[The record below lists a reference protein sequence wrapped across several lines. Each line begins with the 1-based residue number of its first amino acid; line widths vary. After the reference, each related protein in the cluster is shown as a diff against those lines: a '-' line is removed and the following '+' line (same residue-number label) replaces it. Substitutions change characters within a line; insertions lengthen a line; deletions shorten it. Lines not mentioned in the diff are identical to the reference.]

1 MTSLWK
7 LIFYYIYVHS
17 KAIYASPIIYMC
29 TFEHVFL
36 VICLRSVDILWI
48 KDESY
53 IWLAILCDELAI
65 LRDELAILGDELVNY
80 LSLAIASAS
89 PESWFTASASCFAC
103 TSSNYCMHAQNMKHF
118 DMKTACKPFPRPPP
132 AC

>member
-1 MTSLWK
+1 MTLLWN
-7 LIFYYIYVHS
+7 LTFFIYIYS
-17 KAIYASPIIYMC
+17 KVIYASPIIHMC
-29 TFEHVFL
+29 IFEHVFL
-36 VICLRSVDILWI
+36 VICLKKCRCLMN
-48 KDESY
+48 KYESN

-65 LRDELAILGDELVNY
+65 LRDELAILRDELANY

-89 PESWFTASASCFAC
+89 PEPWFIASASCFAC
-103 TSSNYCMHAQNMKHF
+103 TSPNYCMHAQNMKHF